1 MPHCV
6 LEYSQNLEQEVPPID
21 LMDAVKSACIASD
34 LFSPEDIK
42 LRGFPCKNFIPA
54 GLEDAFIHVT
64 IRLLSGR
71 TAEQKS
77 DLSNK
82 VLESLM
88 AFSLKGISLSVE
100 LCDIDRDSYVKKIVL
115 SPSQD

>member
-1 MPHCV
+1 MPHCI
-6 LEYSQNLEQEVPPID
+6 LEYSQNLEQEVPPVD
-21 LMDAVKSACIASD
+21 LMDAVKAACVASD

-42 LRGFPCKNFIPA
+42 LRGFPYKHFIPA
-54 GLEDAFIHVT
+54 GQEDAFIHVT

-77 DLSNK
+77 ELSNQ
-82 VLESLM
+82 VLAALGT
-88 AFSLKGISLSVE
+88 FSLKGISLSVE

-115 SPSQD
+115 S